1 MSIWGKLAEVAAE
14 LGGGPVGS
22 LRSGVGYQEQDGTA
36 ENQVAFTVSVIAL
49 GAKVAKAQF
58 FLNALDSLLQH
69 LGLCECTLVVSSGLG
84 RLAPIWR
91 SAKQANCSVR

>member
-1 MSIWGKLAEVAAE
+1 MG
-14 LGGGPVGS
+14 
-22 LRSGVGYQEQDGTA
+22 
-36 ENQVAFTVSVIAL
+36 VIAL
-49 GAKVAKAQF
+49 GAKMAKAQF